1 MAEGPDDIV
10 IPFEVK
16 PLAVRGRLVR
26 LGPAV
31 DAILGRHGYPPLVS
45 STLGE
50 AVALTA
56 MLGSL
61 LKVEGQFILQTSTE
75 GVINLIVS
83 QYASPGNLRAYARY
97 DADRLATVTGRD
109 DPRVLGPG
117 RLAMTIDQGANT
129 ERYQGIVA
137 LGEGTLA
144 DAALTY
150 FRQSEQIPTWLTTA
164 VGPIFSRGARGEHWR
179 AGAIMVQ
186 HLPASPAAQGPDGD
200 DIEDDGW
207 VRARLLAETVEDH
220 ELLDP
225 QVPAERLLYRIFHE
239 DGVTVYPPT
248 RLAAVCTCSRQRVL
262 GMLSGFS
269 AEEQADMADGGVIKV
284 TCEFCSREYDLP
296 LDALAAPVH
305 PAGKQAR

>member
-1 MAEGPDDIV
+1 MADPADDIV

-31 DAILGRHGYPPLVS
+31 DAILGQHGYPPLVS
-45 STLGE
+45 TTLGE

-61 LKVEGQFILQTSTE
+61 LKVKGQFILQTSTQ
-75 GVINLIVS
+75 GAIGMIVS
-83 QYASPGNLRAYARY
+83 QYAPPGNLRAYARH
-97 DADRLATVTGRD
+97 DAAALAAVSGRR
-109 DPRVLGPG
+109 DPKLLGEG
-117 RLAMTIDQGANT
+117 HLAMTIDQGPNT

-150 FRQSEQIPTWLTTA
+150 FRQSEQIPTWLATA
-164 VGPIFSRGARGEHWR
+164 VGPIFSRGRGEHWR

-186 HLPASPAAQGPDGD
+186 HLPASPVAPGPDGEEP
-200 DIEDDGW
+200 EDDGW
-207 VRARLLAETVEDH
+207 VRARLLAATVEDH

-225 QVPAERLLYRIFHE
+225 SISAEQLLYRLFHE

-248 RLAAVCTCSRQRVL
+248 GLAAVCTCSRERVL

-269 AEEQADMADGGVIKV
+269 AEEKRDMADDGLIKV
-284 TCEFCSREYDLP
+284 TCEFCSKDYTLP
-296 LDALAAPVH
+296 LAALGE
-305 PAGKQAR
+305 PAQP

>member
-1 MAEGPDDIV
+1 MAEGQDDIV

-31 DAILGRHGYPPLVS
+31 DAILGQHGYPPLVS
-45 STLGE
+45 TTLGE

-61 LKVEGQFILQTSTE
+61 LKVKGQFILQTSTQ
-75 GVINLIVS
+75 GALGMIVS
-83 QYASPGNLRAYARY
+83 QYAPPGNLRAYARY
-97 DADRLATVTGRD
+97 DAAAVAGLAGRA
-109 DPRVLGPG
+109 DPRLLGEG
-117 RLAMTIDQGANT
+117 HLAMTIDQGANT

-150 FRQSEQIPTWLTTA
+150 FRQSEQIPTWLATA
-164 VGPIFSRGARGEHWR
+164 VGPIFSRGDRSEHWR

-186 HLPASPAAQGPDGD
+186 HLPASPVAPGPDGEEP
-200 DIEDDGW
+200 EDDGW
-207 VRARLLAETVEDH
+207 RRARLLAETVEDH

-225 QVPAERLLYRIFHE
+225 LVSAERLLYRIFHE

-248 RLAAVCTCSRQRVL
+248 RLAAVCTCSRERVL

-269 AEEQADMADGGVIKV
+269 AAEKAEMADDGVIKV
-284 TCEFCSREYDLP
+284 TCEFCSREYVLP
-296 LDALAAPVH
+296 LADLGE
-305 PAGKQAR
+305 PAQP

>member
-1 MAEGPDDIV
+1 MAEGLDDIV

-61 LKVEGQFILQTSTE
+61 LKVEGQFILQTSSE
-75 GVINLIVS
+75 GAINLIVS

-109 DPRVLGPG
+109 DPRVLGAG
-117 RLAMTIDQGANT
+117 RLAMTIDQGPNT

-150 FRQSEQIPTWLTTA
+150 FRQSEQIPTWLATA
-164 VGPIFSRGARGEHWR
+164 VGPVYSRGERGERWR

-186 HLPASPAAQGPDGD
+186 HLAAAPAPDGEEP
-200 DIEDDGW
+200 EDEGW

-225 QVPAERLLYRIFHE
+225 QVSAERLLYRIFHE

-248 RLAAVCTCSRQRVL
+248 RLAAVCTCSRERVL
-262 GMLSGFS
+262 GMLSGFN
-269 AEEQADMADGGVIKV
+269 AEEQAEMAESGGIKA
-284 TCEFCSREYDLP
+284 TCEFCSREYYLP
-296 LDALAAPVH
+296 RAARGAPAQ
-305 PAGKQAR
+305 PAGN

>member
-1 MAEGPDDIV
+1 MAEPADDIV

-31 DAILGRHGYPPLVS
+31 DAILGQHGYPPLVS
-45 STLGE
+45 TTLGE

-61 LKVEGQFILQTSTE
+61 LKVKGQFILQTSTQ
-75 GVINLIVS
+75 GAIGMIVS
-83 QYASPGNLRAYARY
+83 QYAPPGNLRAYARY
-97 DADRLATVTGRD
+97 DAAALAAVSGRG
-109 DPRVLGPG
+109 DPKLLGEG
-117 RLAMTIDQGANT
+117 HLAMTIDQGPNT

-144 DAALTY
+144 DATLTY
-150 FRQSEQIPTWLTTA
+150 FRQSEQIPTWLAAA
-164 VGPIFSRGARGEHWR
+164 VGPIFSRGDRGEHWR

-186 HLPASPAAQGPDGD
+186 HLPASPAAPGPDGEEP
-200 DIEDDGW
+200 EDEGW
-207 VRARLLAETVEDH
+207 VRARLLAATVEDH

-225 QVPAERLLYRIFHE
+225 SVSAEQLLYRLFHE

-248 RLAAVCTCSRQRVL
+248 GLAAVCTCSRERVL

-269 AEEQADMADGGVIKV
+269 AEEKREMADDGLIKV
-284 TCEFCSREYDLP
+284 TCEFCSKDYALP
-296 LDALAAPVH
+296 LAALGE
-305 PAGKQAR
+305 PAQP